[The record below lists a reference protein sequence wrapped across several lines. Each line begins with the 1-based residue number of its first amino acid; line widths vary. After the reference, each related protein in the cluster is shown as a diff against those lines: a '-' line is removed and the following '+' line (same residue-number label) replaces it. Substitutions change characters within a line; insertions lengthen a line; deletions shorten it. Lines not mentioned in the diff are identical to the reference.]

1 MLAITL
7 DLNYLTK
14 YLGISTHRIKRY
26 GTASLEEIV
35 KAEALEGNEA
45 AQQALIKILN
55 DADSLLELF
64 RLGNANNRWQI
75 LKELSQYDLQNMLK
89 LLEKDELVMGLQFF
103 QKDGL
108 LQMIEALPEKEVM
121 QIVLECF
128 ALKDFIKLIPESEIN
143 KWFESEKVDRD
154 KVFEQLQT
162 MNREVLAQ
170 MVHCVTGEMDVEA
183 NSAQLLKTIEGF
195 NKQDFL
201 KSVQSMDVKY
211 KNQIILRMTQEKPE
225 LWYEFGS
232 KTLTKPLQALQK
244 PELIL
249 GMSAL
254 KEKTLIKLVD
264 NLPQEL
270 LSVVMTQINPQVFA
284 QFLTENYQD
293 LLKKAVSV

>member
-14 YLGISTHRIKRY
+14 YLGISTQRIKRY

-55 DADSLLELF
+55 DPDSLLELF
-64 RLGNANNRWQI
+64 ILGNANNRWQI
-75 LKELSQYDLQNMLK
+75 FKELSQYDLQNMLK
-89 LLEKDELVMGLQFF
+89 FLEKDDLVMGLQFF

-121 QIVLECF
+121 QIVMECF
-128 ALKDFIKLIPESEIN
+128 ALEEFIKLIPESEIN

-154 KVFEQLQT
+154 KVFEQLQG

-170 MVHCVTGEMDVEA
+170 MVHSVTGEMDAEA

-211 KNQIILRMTQEKPE
+211 KNQIILRMTHEKPE

-232 KTLTKPLQALQK
+232 KTLSKPLQALQK
-244 PELIL
+244 QDIIL

-270 LSVVMTQINPQVFA
+270 LAVVMTQINPQVFA
-284 QFLTENYQD
+284 KVLTENYQE